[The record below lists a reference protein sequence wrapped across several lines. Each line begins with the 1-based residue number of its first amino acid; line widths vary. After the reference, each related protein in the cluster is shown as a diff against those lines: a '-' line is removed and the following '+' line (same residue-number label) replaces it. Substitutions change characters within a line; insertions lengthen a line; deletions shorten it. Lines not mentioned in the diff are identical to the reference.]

1 MKIKIFLMILSLTLI
16 NCGPSEEEA
25 IEESTCNNYYEKL
38 LEYKEIVRSFDFD
51 EILDDEE
58 TASAYRDEIDVLLD
72 YNAYIIN
79 SCDEIL
85 SSFIISSERAAR
97 DLYISRLYRNLG
109 YWDSVTGRYELEV
122 EKVNYEDAFFMI
134 YGGDDITLS
143 QKEFEKTLRLLEKWE
158 WGDKQDQEN
167 EKFRIISID
176 GYECVKVWTSMPTAL
191 LTSTHPLEKY
201 SNNNYIYESQNF
213 STYNC
218 MENLDLENFDGEFYL
233 YGQPFFYDDK
243 WWLFKPFEPNREL
256 ISDYCLVDCFTSWQD
271 FAAPEAILKTDPIY
285 LEK

>member
-1 MKIKIFLMILSLTLI
+1 MKKIIFLMIFLLLI
-16 NCGPSEEEA
+16 VNCGPSESEVLQESDCKSKYENILEGKKYLEA
-25 IEESTCNNYYEKL
+25 FNDE
-38 LEYKEIVRSFDFD
+38 
-51 EILDDEE
+51 EILKDIE
-58 TASAYRDEIDVLLD
+58 TAQAYRDNLR
-72 YNAYIIN
+72 
-79 SCDEIL
+79 
-85 SSFIISSERAAR
+85 FIIEANNYFINNCEEVDSYSYLVLDEKSK
-97 DLYISRLYRNLG
+97 LYIYLENLYTNIG
-109 YWDSVTGRYELEV
+109 YWQGV
-122 EKVNYEDAFFMI
+122 ERVSYEDAFFMI

-143 QKEFEKTLRLLEKWE
+143 QKEFEKTLRVLEKWK

-176 GYECVKVWTSMPTAL
+176 GYECVKVWTSQPTAL
-191 LTSTHPLEKY
+191 LISTHPLEKY

-243 WWLFKPFEPNREL
+243 WWLFKPFEPNSEL
-256 ISDYCLVDCFTSWQD
+256 ISEYCLVDCFTSWQD